1 MRIHCSEELHPHGG
15 PGRFL
20 LSRAEDALPALLA
33 DYRGRVQLIYLD
45 PPFGTGDVF
54 HLKLPRGGKRL
65 SIPIFSDT
73 RPEAEYL
80 GWMRTILEGCRELLS
95 PTGALYLH
103 IDYRMSAQL
112 RLLLDEIFGRQHFMN
127 EIIWSYKTGGRS
139 TRRYPRKHDN
149 ILFYRKSSRV
159 YFNISAVGKPRGAER
174 RNHMKRFVDAD
185 GRVCFSIRS
194 GGKTYTYYEDTPVY
208 PSDVWTDIEHLQ
220 QKDRERVGY
229 ATQKPEALLERI
241 VLASSR
247 EGDLVMDLFSGSG
260 TTAAVA
266 SRLGRRFVAV
276 DASPAALYT
285 LRQRQLRARSTKPL
299 PLSGAATGAS
309 SEDALLLCHGPAAAD
324 ESAVSLSCTLLR
336 EKRGLCVS
344 VDAAGFDS
352 GQPVVYLAL
361 GKAEGGRFLPCIA
374 DWMPNLPKRYALP
387 FDMPPV
393 LQVVDALGRQAFFA
407 LEEPE
412 P

>member
-149 ILFYRKSSRV
+149 ILFYRKSNRV

-174 RNHMKRFVDAD
+174 RNHMKRFVDED

-194 GGKTYTYYEDTPVY
+194 GGKT
-208 PSDVWTDIEHLQ
+208 
-220 QKDRERVGY
+220 
-229 ATQKPEALLERI
+229 
-241 VLASSR
+241 
-247 EGDLVMDLFSGSG
+247 
-260 TTAAVA
+260 
-266 SRLGRRFVAV
+266 
-276 DASPAALYT
+276 
-285 LRQRQLRARSTKPL
+285 
-299 PLSGAATGAS
+299 
-309 SEDALLLCHGPAAAD
+309 
-324 ESAVSLSCTLLR
+324 
-336 EKRGLCVS
+336 
-344 VDAAGFDS
+344 
-352 GQPVVYLAL
+352 
-361 GKAEGGRFLPCIA
+361 
-374 DWMPNLPKRYALP
+374 
-387 FDMPPV
+387 
-393 LQVVDALGRQAFFA
+393 
-407 LEEPE
+407 
-412 P
+412 